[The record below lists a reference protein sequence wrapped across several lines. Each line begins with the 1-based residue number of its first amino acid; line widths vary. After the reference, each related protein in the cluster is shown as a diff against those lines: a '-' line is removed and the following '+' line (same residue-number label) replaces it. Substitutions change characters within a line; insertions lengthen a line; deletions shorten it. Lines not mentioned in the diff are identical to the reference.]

1 VNVWEYPVL
10 IVVTGTAL
18 LTLGKGALW
27 FYRLSKGLEEGVQY
41 LRHEM
46 ELNSGKTMR
55 DAIDRIEERQLAIEE
70 ALQVRQSE
78 EDARWRHHLNAL
90 EDTP

>member
-55 DAIDRIEERQLAIEE
+55 DAIDRIESKLDTIDDRVA
-70 ALQVRQSE
+70 
-78 EDARWRHHLNAL
+78 AL
-90 EDTP
+90 EDSA